1 MPTKN
6 RKEILVFGA
15 TGGTGQAIVH
25 EALKR
30 GYGVTVFVRN
40 IQHAQHIFNGKVS
53 ELTFCEG
60 DALNADAVQQAI
72 ESRTHAVI
80 SAMGV
85 YQSKRGSDDL
95 TKATTN
101 ILNAMNTSGSKR
113 FLCIS
118 SIGVGDSRGQGDF
131 VTRMIQ
137 KTVLRFTLADK
148 KLQEAAIQNSNL
160 DWTLIRPSRLMD
172 KGAPAQYLT
181 WTGQQPAQK
190 LVWTIDRSQ
199 VASLTLDCLED
210 DKSIGQAIN
219 VTGMRVANA
228 TSNADAA

>member
-1 MPTKN
+1 MQKN
-6 RKEILVFGA
+6 SRNEILVFGA

-25 EALKR
+25 EALTR
-30 GYGVTVFVRN
+30 GYDVTVFVRD
-40 IQHAQHIFNGKVS
+40 IKHAQHIFDGKVS
-53 ELTFCEG
+53 ALNFCEG
-60 DALNADAVQQAI
+60 DALNPDAVRQAVK
-72 ESRTHAVI
+72 STSQAVI

-85 YQSKRGSDDL
+85 YQSKSGGDEL

-101 ILNAMNTSGSKR
+101 ILNSMNTSGQKR

-131 VTRMIQ
+131 ITRMIQ

-160 DWTLIRPSRLMD
+160 DWTIIRPSRLMD
-172 KGAPAQYLT
+172 KGAPAQYRT

-190 LVWTIDRSQ
+190 LVWSIDRSQ
-199 VASLTLDCLED
+199 VATLTLDCLED
-210 DKSIGQAIN
+210 DNSIGQAIN
-219 VTGMRVANA
+219 VTGTPITN
-228 TSNADAA
+228 TGSTADAA